1 MEIYLMRHG
10 IAEDPG
16 PGMRDAERA
25 LTGEGKKKLR
35 DVLQVAK
42 RAGVKPSFV
51 LSSPYRRA
59 KETAVIASEVLSF
72 DGEVVLSDH
81 FTPMAEP
88 RKAWE
93 EIRLFSGEPSVLV
106 TTHEPFTGLMV
117 AYLLGMTH
125 LPIDVKKGSLIRV
138 DVDGLSPHP
147 RGVLKWMLTPRL
159 AF

>member
-16 PGMRDAERA
+16 VGMRDAERA

-42 RAGVKPSFV
+42 RSGVRPSVV

-59 KETAVIASEVLSF
+59 KETAAIACEVLGF
-72 DGEVVLSDH
+72 EGDVVLSDH

-88 RKAWE
+88 RKGWE
-93 EIRLFSGEPSVLV
+93 EIRLFAGEGSVLV
-106 TTHEPFTGLMV
+106 TTHEPFTGLMM
-117 AYLLGMTH
+117 AHLLGMPH
-125 LPIDVKKGSLIRV
+125 LPVDVKKGSLIRV
-138 DVDGLSPHP
+138 DVEGAGPHP

-159 AF
+159 AI

>member
-16 PGMRDAERA
+16 VGMRDSDRA

-42 RAGVKPSFV
+42 RAGVKPAAV
-51 LSSPYRRA
+51 LSSPYKRA
-59 KETAVIASEVLSF
+59 KETAALACEVLALE
-72 DGEVVLSDH
+72 GEVVLSDH
-81 FTPMAEP
+81 FTPMADP
-88 RKAWE
+88 RKGWE
-93 EIRLFSGEPSVLV
+93 EIRLFTGEPSVLV

-117 AYLLGMTH
+117 AYLLGMTQ
-125 LPIDVKKGSLIRV
+125 LPIDVKKGALIRV
-138 DVDGLSPHP
+138 DVDGLGPHP